1 MKHLSKPIFS
11 FILILFFVNNMKA
24 QESAFYIRSLR
35 SIHLKNDYAA
45 FQKINFNK
53 VDLVYNKIIN
63 FDDQTIQV
71 IESAIYEL
79 NGFVNINPGVVG
91 KSAKDKIDVEVL
103 LLANFQKPNQKT
115 IASSTYSFTFG
126 NLDVS
131 HSFVFQNLHSNLLAD
146 DVIEIR
152 VVILPTSTIDM
163 NKSSKYHQINK
174 PTGLE
179 QIAGLRIKKKTLN

>member
-1 MKHLSKPIFS
+1 MKHLNKPIFS
-11 FILILFFVNNMKA
+11 FILIFFFVNNMKA

-35 SIHLKNDYAA
+35 SIHLENDYTA
-45 FQKINFNK
+45 FQKINFNGL
-53 VDLVYNKIIN
+53 DLVYNKIIN
-63 FDDQTIQV
+63 FDDQTIEV
-71 IESAIYEL
+71 IETGIYEL
-79 NGFVNINPGVVG
+79 NGFVNINPGVFG
-91 KSAKDKIDVEVL
+91 KSAKDKIDIEVL

-131 HSFVFQNLHSNLLAD
+131 HSFVFDNLHANLLAD
-146 DVIEIR
+146 DAIEIR

-163 NKSSKYHQINK
+163 NKSSKYHHINK
-174 PTGLE
+174 PTGLQ